1 MKITR
6 KLLLYQIFKMNHKER
21 KYFFE
26 LLQKYFDIEEKG
38 EDYYEIRLQTNIH
51 LFPIQVIRKNI
62 DKNIN
67 VSITYFVADQMKSG
81 GEYISKK
88 GTVKKLNEYSNLFVM
103 DDNTEIPIL
112 DVLEIII
119 E

>member
-1 MKITR
+1 
-6 KLLLYQIFKMNHKER
+6 
-21 KYFFE
+21 
-26 LLQKYFDIEEKG
+26 
-38 EDYYEIRLQTNIH
+38 
-51 LFPIQVIRKNI
+51 
-62 DKNIN
+62 
-67 VSITYFVADQMKSG
+67 MKSG